1 MPTYAY
7 LCRACG
13 RQFEVQMSIQEKEK
27 AKPRC
32 PDCGSRKVEQ
42 QLFGFSVGS
51 GGGTPAPGG
60 CCPSGRGGR
69 CG

>member
-13 RQFEVQMSIQEKEK
+13 RRFETRMSISEKEGW
-27 AKPRC
+27 KPVC
-32 PDCGSRKVEQ
+32 PGCGSAEVVQE
-42 QLFGFSVGS
+42 LFGFSVGS

-60 CCPSGRGGR
+60 
-69 CG
+69 